1 MEKLREKVRVL
12 GEKLKRLPA
21 KVKDA
26 VVKALGN
33 LKEKLHQRFG
43 TVGQMISKAVK
54 RVRAMKKEVQ
64 VVLLLVIGA
73 VIGVFLIGLKIA
85 WMHFGFLFWP
95 CTATCKCLI
104 SCACKGLLFC
114 CKGGCRGLSSCCKG
128 GLSEDPE
135 AQNQPGAEMKKTSC
149 CKGLSSCCKGGSSE
163 DSEAQNQ
170 PEAEIKKKKPE
181 TEMKEKNPEAEM
193 KKEKPEIERKKTF
206 CCKSLSSC
214 CKGGSSEDS
223 EAQIQPEAETKK
235 KKPEAEMKEKKPE
248 AEMKKTS
255 CCKSLSSC
263 CKGGST
269 EDYEVQNRPG
279 TEMKKTSC
287 CYKGLVFC
295 CKCLA
300 SCCKGGASEDS
311 EAQIQPEAEMKKK
324 PETEM
329 K

>member
-1 MEKLREKVRVL
+1 MKALVEKLREKVRVL

-26 VVKALGN
+26 VVRALGN

-73 VIGVFLIGLKIA
+73 VIGVFLIGLKVA

-104 SCACKGLLFC
+104 SCACKGLL
-114 CKGGCRGLSSCCKG
+114 
-128 GLSEDPE
+128 
-135 AQNQPGAEMKKTSC
+135 
-149 CKGLSSCCKGGSSE
+149 SCCKGGSSE

-181 TEMKEKNPEAEM
+181 TEMKKKKPEAEM
-193 KKEKPEIERKKTF
+193 KKEKPETEMKTS
-206 CCKSLSSC
+206 CCNSLSSC

-223 EAQIQPEAETKK
+223 EAQNRPVAEEK
-235 KKPEAEMKEKKPE
+235 KKPEAEMKKE
-248 AEMKKTS
+248 
-255 CCKSLSSC
+255 
-263 CKGGST
+263 
-269 EDYEVQNRPG
+269 
-279 TEMKKTSC
+279 
-287 CYKGLVFC
+287 
-295 CKCLA
+295 
-300 SCCKGGASEDS
+300 
-311 EAQIQPEAEMKKK
+311 K

-329 K
+329 

>member
-1 MEKLREKVRVL
+1 MFHVNLGNQGKDKIKAMVEKLREKVRVL

-73 VIGVFLIGLKIA
+73 VIGVFLIGLKVA

-128 GLSEDPE
+128 GSSEDPE

-170 PEAEIKKKKPE
+170 PEAEMKKKKPE
-181 TEMKEKNPEAEM
+181 TEIK
-193 KKEKPEIERKKTF
+193 
-206 CCKSLSSC
+206 
-214 CKGGSSEDS
+214 
-223 EAQIQPEAETKK
+223 
-235 KKPEAEMKEKKPE
+235 
-248 AEMKKTS
+248 
-255 CCKSLSSC
+255 
-263 CKGGST
+263 
-269 EDYEVQNRPG
+269 
-279 TEMKKTSC
+279 
-287 CYKGLVFC
+287 
-295 CKCLA
+295 
-300 SCCKGGASEDS
+300 
-311 EAQIQPEAEMKKK
+311 
-324 PETEM
+324 
-329 K
+329 

>member
-1 MEKLREKVRVL
+1 MFHVNLGNKGKDKMKALVEKLREKVRIL

-73 VIGVFLIGLKIA
+73 VIGVFLIGLKVA

-128 GLSEDPE
+128 G
-135 AQNQPGAEMKKTSC
+135 
-149 CKGLSSCCKGGSSE
+149 SSE

-170 PEAEIKKKKPE
+170 PEAEMKKKKPE
-181 TEMKEKNPEAEM
+181 IEI
-193 KKEKPEIERKKTF
+193 KKEKPETEIKKKKSEAEIKEKPENEMKKTS
-206 CCKSLSSC
+206 CCTSLSSC

-248 AEMKKTS
+248 AE
-255 CCKSLSSC
+255 
-263 CKGGST
+263 
-269 EDYEVQNRPG
+269 
-279 TEMKKTSC
+279 
-287 CYKGLVFC
+287 
-295 CKCLA
+295 
-300 SCCKGGASEDS
+300 
-311 EAQIQPEAEMKKK
+311 IKKK
-324 PETEM
+324 PETEI